1 MPTPHES
8 ISEVGSKDEHLR
20 ETVQSDSPLGQSQP
34 LYWSVLHHKNVNAH
48 SDAHVDVGIPRVI
61 REQEPLI
68 KELSSKSDLSVVQ
81 YGSVKSSGLDRDDAP
96 YDLAKKMH
104 RRKWSRVRELVK
116 TNELF
121 VHYMPDDCDDK
132 SLIDSL
138 SPGHKGTHALRGKWS
153 DINDA
158 AYELTLRE
166 CLLLTL
172 LLLACGVLAYSYLF
186 ESWPILDS
194 LYFTTVLLTTVGYG
208 DITPSTHWGK
218 LFASVFALGGIVILG
233 LALGVIGSRLVEAEI
248 AATEKMREKS
258 SKALES
264 AMTRSQRHHRLSL
277 LSSYGSEHSLSS
289 LESVEAA
296 VDRVCTTQQV
306 ETPREDSLWSNVR
319 FGWGRAFSLVQ
330 QYFPGFGPLLI
341 GGLGL
346 GQLEDW
352 CWVDSIYYCVVTSTT
367 IGFGDIVP
375 IQPTAKIFAI
385 LFIPLAVA
393 AMGYILGQLA
403 SIIVGETKKRRVLQ
417 EAVVLDLKIED
428 LDILDTDGDG
438 EVNELEYIRFMLVA
452 MKKVDAKLFDDLHQ
466 QFLRMDA
473 TGDGKITK
481 NDLKIMAARKMRKVN
496 ILSCTEWLKVNNKLA
511 LSLYK
516 SQLQKKRR
524 RPSFTAAVIAL
535 GADELNLS

>member
-352 CWVDSIYYCVVTSTT
+352 CWVDSIYYCVVTSTL
-367 IGFGDIVP
+367 P
-375 IQPTAKIFAI
+375 S
-385 LFIPLAVA
+385 LFVCHR
-393 AMGYILGQLA
+393 
-403 SIIVGETKKRRVLQ
+403 TKKRRVLQ

>member
-8 ISEVGSKDEHLR
+8 ISEVGSKDKHLR

-81 YGSVKSSGLDRDDAP
+81 YGSVTSSGLDRDDVP
-96 YDLAKKMH
+96 EDLAKKMH

-132 SLIDSL
+132 SLIDSI

-248 AATEKMREKS
+248 AATEKMKEKS

-341 GGLGL
+341 GGLG
-346 GQLEDW
+346 QLEDW

-403 SIIVGETKKRRVLQ
+403 SIIVEQRREEYYRKLWSR
-417 EAVVLDLKIED
+417 DLKIED

-438 EVNELEYIRFMLVA
+438 E
-452 MKKVDAKLFDDLHQ
+452 VDAKLFDDLHQ

-473 TGDGKITK
+473 TGD
-481 NDLKIMAARKMRKVN
+481 
-496 ILSCTEWLKVNNKLA
+496 VNNKLA